1 MSIQSGCRSRLEG
14 SCRLLVLGLALLLEA
29 HRPSLPADITAGED
43 AVILDENTS
52 IDIHSPEEA
61 RVRYSRRLQI
71 LTARGAQEYGGV
83 AVGYNKWVTIEELRA
98 SVISAQ
104 GKSVDVKKQSIVDS
118 DQFGSYELYSDSKQR
133 TIVFPGAAPGA
144 ILEHR
149 YELLVRNLF
158 FLPAE
163 MDLQE
168 EIPIQSRTLTVTA
181 PASFALRVSVHGGA
195 PAYSRTEE
203 GGRVTQRWQVTNVPG
218 FKREPD
224 MPPLEDVVGSV
235 SVTPKEGIWE
245 GSRID
250 ATQWDGVAS
259 WDWDLARD
267 RVSPTP
273 EIAQMAREVTA
284 GVTDPTEKIRKLY
297 EFVQDKVAYVAIELG
312 IGGWQPHAAA
322 DVLRHRYGDCKD
334 KAALLIAMM
343 RSVGLQGYPVLVRT
357 RNEGLLDRDD
367 PTPFN
372 FNHVIVATPE
382 EDGYLFM
389 DPTWEKATLGDL
401 PYTDQGMPVL
411 VVKDDGRGDLVDTAL
426 TPPERNRTHRLVTAS
441 IGPTGDLTGTYV
453 IDYRGQARLRMSY
466 ELDSKPTEQEN
477 FVADLMGWLC
487 PGAVMK
493 AHEITRPAKPDDPL
507 RITIRFEVPRFVT
520 RAGNFEV
527 VSPYLVRFPELTRI
541 TAYSA
546 RRTPVYF
553 PFLFSTTSETRL
565 HLPAGRTVKKL
576 PADKESSGPGLTAS
590 THHELT
596 RDGDRQVLVVK
607 RSVSVSRR
615 EIPVSDYQGLRD
627 FLSGLAQEESRAVTL
642 EAVAASAALSRL
654 DRDRAGPPAIR

>member
-1 MSIQSGCRSRLEG
+1 MSIRCVRRNLIVSV
-14 SCRLLVLGLALLLEA
+14 VLGLVVLLDGP
-29 HRPSLPADITAGED
+29 RPVSSADITAGED
-43 AVILDENTS
+43 AVILEESTS
-52 IDIHSPEEA
+52 IDIRSAEEA
-61 RVRYSRRLQI
+61 RVRYARRIEI
-71 LTARGAQEYGGV
+71 LTSRGAQEYGGA
-83 AVGYNKWVTIEELRA
+83 AVGYNKWVTIEDLRA
-98 SVISAQ
+98 SVTSAQ

-144 ILEHR
+144 ILEYR
-149 YELLVRNLF
+149 YELSVRNLF

-163 MDLQE
+163 MDLQD
-168 EIPIQSRTLTVTA
+168 EIPIQSRSLTVTA
-181 PASFALRVSVHGGA
+181 PASFPLRVSVHGGA

-203 GGRVTQRWQVTNVPG
+203 GGRITQRWQITSVPG

-250 ATQWDGVAS
+250 AARWDGVAS
-259 WDWDLARD
+259 WDWDLARE

-273 EIAQMAREVTA
+273 EIAQKARDLTA
-284 GVTDPTEKIRKLY
+284 GVTDPEERTRRLY
-297 EFVQDKVAYVAIELG
+297 EFVQDKITYVAIELG

-322 DVLRHRYGDCKD
+322 DVLRHGYGDCKD

-357 RNEGLLDRDD
+357 RDEGLLDRDD
-367 PTPFN
+367 PTPFS
-372 FNHVIVATPE
+372 FNHVIVAAPR

-411 VVKDDGRGDLVDTAL
+411 VVKDDGRADLVDTAL

-453 IDYRGQARLRMSY
+453 IEYRGQSRLRMSY
-466 ELDSKPTEQEN
+466 QLDSKPTEQEN

-493 AHEITRPAKPDDPL
+493 SHEIVRPAKPDDPL

-541 TAYSA
+541 AAYSG

-553 PFLFSTTSETRL
+553 PYLFSTTSETRL
-565 HLPAGRTVKKL
+565 YLPAGRTVKKL
-576 PADKESSGPGLTAS
+576 PADKESTGPGLTAS
-590 THHELT
+590 TRHELT
-596 RDGDRQVLVVK
+596 RDGERQVLVVK

-627 FLSGLAQEESRAVTL
+627 FLSGLAQEESKAITL
-642 EAVAASAALSRL
+642 EAGAASATLSGE
-654 DRDRAGPPAIR
+654 DRDRLEAHAIR